1 MKKWLKK
8 IISAIEI
15 NRIADKMARLAR
27 KAYKKGYVL

>member
-1 MKKWLKK
+1 MKKWLIK
-8 IISAIEI
+8 IIRAIEI